1 MVDYLH
7 NMFETMIQ
15 YLVPE
20 KVKLVLLIRALTF
33 QNKTYIAFPEHHT

>member
-7 NMFETMIQ
+7 NMFEIVIQ

-20 KVKLVLLIRALTF
+20 KVELVLLIRALTF
-33 QNKTYIAFPEHHT
+33 QNKTCIGFPEHRT